1 MLNLTMGLHRSCDRV
16 TRRELLR
23 VGSLAALG
31 ISLPG
36 FLERRAARAGGRSG
50 KDVSCI
56 LIWLQGGI
64 SHIDSFDPKP
74 EAPQEIRGEF
84 GAIATNVP
92 GISLCDP
99 LPKLAQHQ
107 DKYSI
112 VRSWNPKNG
121 SHGVADAY
129 MLTGHPFNPAL
140 SYPAYGAV
148 VARELGDRK
157 SMPPY
162 VQLGNAIDKK
172 FGGGLGGLPGRP
184 VQPVHPA
191 GRCVEPEFHGPRRG
205 LAGGRRSLAVPASHE
220 GAPSR

>member
-1 MLNLTMGLHRSCDRV
+1 MLDLTMGLHRSCDRV

-31 ISLPG
+31 DFAAG
-36 FLERRAARAGGRSG
+36 FLERRARGGKPRWQG
-50 KDVSCI
+50 LSCI

-74 EAPQEIRGEF
+74 AAPQEIRGEF
-84 GAIATNVP
+84 ARDRDQRAGHHRFATR
-92 GISLCDP
+92 

-129 MLTGHPFNPAL
+129 MMTGHPFNPAL
-140 SYPAYGAV
+140 DLSGL
-148 VARELGDRK
+148 RR
-157 SMPPY
+157 
-162 VQLGNAIDKK
+162 
-172 FGGGLGGLPGRP
+172 GGGPRVRRP
-184 VQPVHPA
+184 QVDAARTSSSVMRSTRNSA
-191 GRCVEPEFHGPRRG
+191 AVRLVSWVTSLTLSSCRATPRTRISPCATWSCRG
-205 LAGGRRSLAVPASHE
+205 ASTAR
-220 GAPSR
+220 GSSIA